1 MADKIQIEEILK
13 NKLAQLE
20 ISNPFI
26 SEEDIKK
33 QKAELRTYTKPIKAL
48 LNDRENGV
56 TERLQLMKDLIIK
69 YVIYKS
75 QLA

>member
-56 TERLQLMKDLIIK
+56 IERLQLMKDLIIK